1 MIKTRTET
9 IVRYVTTDGREFLT
23 KFDAEKHEETLFTF
37 EQKIENAGIKLIK
50 SLDFYSDYEDG
61 IEEVDEYLA
70 LVLEDSGLPREDAFR
85 RYSLKELRLRL
96 NSSYEDLVG
105 ESHPDFEEFKTLATL
120 TYKLLS
126 EREFLE
132 GESGGET

>member
-96 NSSYEDLVG
+96 NSSYEIN
-105 ESHPDFEEFKTLATL
+105 P
-120 TYKLLS
+120 
-126 EREFLE
+126 
-132 GESGGET
+132 